1 MDAATVADV
10 IIVTLTLITTL
21 SLLVVS
27 RFEHKYSVL
36 FFNIIIV
43 GSIHAIFCCL
53 VFLRTYWYR
62 PNSVLFED
70 NSDATYTFSM
80 VCFAACYIIIMAVVN
95 FEQQSHNV
103 CFVLFEFVS
112 LILIVGIKII
122 LNSRMLIPETVGS
135 KSENVL
141 PFITDLNLKF
151 MPQNHYSVTSLD
163 VVDSIRTGLFLE
175 YLFIYIPATILFYK
189 KLHRTS
195 TTLTEWWDLPYKE
208 ECGGCQFNLSL
219 TNHLAVYF
227 FIVIWCLRPLY
238 FISYK
243 QFIFSLENNDCIPM
257 VAMVTVYI
265 ISLVYIFKIRVVGNF
280 KKCTRPE
287 FLKESHLD
295 KNDVEI

>member
-1 MDAATVADV
+1 MDAVTVADV

-62 PNSVLFED
+62 PNGVLFED

-80 VCFAACYIIIMAVVN
+80 ICFAACYIIIMAVVN

-122 LNSRMLIPETVGS
+122 LNSRMLIRETVGS

-151 MPQNHYSVTSLD
+151 MPQNHSSVTILD

-175 YLFIYIPATILFYK
+175 YLFIYIPATVLFYK

-195 TTLTEWWDLPYKE
+195 TTLTEWWDLPSKE

-265 ISLVYIFKIRVVGNF
+265 VSLVYILKIRVVGNF

>member
-1 MDAATVADV
+1 MDAVTVADV

-21 SLLVVS
+21 SLLVVF

-43 GSIHAIFCCL
+43 GSINAIFCCL

-62 PNSVLFED
+62 PNGVLFED
-70 NSDATYTFSM
+70 NSDATYTISM
-80 VCFAACYIIIMAVVN
+80 VCFAACYIIMMSVVN

-151 MPQNHYSVTSLD
+151 MPQNHSSVTSLD
-163 VVDSIRTGLFLE
+163 VVDSSVASLDVVVSIRTGLFLE

-195 TTLTEWWDLPYKE
+195 TTLTGK
-208 ECGGCQFNLSL
+208 
-219 TNHLAVYF
+219 
-227 FIVIWCLRPLY
+227 
-238 FISYK
+238 
-243 QFIFSLENNDCIPM
+243 
-257 VAMVTVYI
+257 
-265 ISLVYIFKIRVVGNF
+265 
-280 KKCTRPE
+280 
-287 FLKESHLD
+287 
-295 KNDVEI
+295 

>member
-1 MDAATVADV
+1 MDTVTVADV

-53 VFLRTYWYR
+53 VFLRTYWYK
-62 PNSVLFED
+62 PNGVLFED

-80 VCFAACYIIIMAVVN
+80 ICFAACYIIMMSVVN

-122 LNSRMLIPETVGS
+122 LNSLIRETVGS

-151 MPQNHYSVTSLD
+151 MPQNHSSVTSLD

-195 TTLTEWWDLPYKE
+195 TTLTEWWDLPSKE

-265 ISLVYIFKIRVVGNF
+265 VSLVYILKIRVVGNF

>member
-1 MDAATVADV
+1 MDAVTVADV

-62 PNSVLFED
+62 PNGVLFED

-80 VCFAACYIIIMAVVN
+80 VCFAACYIIMMAVVN

-195 TTLTEWWDLPYKE
+195 TTLTGK
-208 ECGGCQFNLSL
+208 
-219 TNHLAVYF
+219 
-227 FIVIWCLRPLY
+227 
-238 FISYK
+238 
-243 QFIFSLENNDCIPM
+243 
-257 VAMVTVYI
+257 
-265 ISLVYIFKIRVVGNF
+265 
-280 KKCTRPE
+280 
-287 FLKESHLD
+287 
-295 KNDVEI
+295 